1 VAADLIRLVNL
12 RNTIGRGNAS
22 APMWMQFHEKS
33 HYLHPFLYDRCKR
46 ANASEVH
53 GPSCQAKG
61 TVERPGKNVRQKAGL
76 NKEILEVSP
85 GMMISMLRYEA
96 ERAGG

>member
-1 VAADLIRLVNL
+1 LAEATLRHRSGCSFTKNL
-12 RNTIGRGNAS
+12 TICIHFCTIDAS
-22 APMWMQFHEKS
+22 AQI
-33 HYLHPFLYDRCKR
+33 
-46 ANASEVH
+46 ASEVH

>member
-1 VAADLIRLVNL
+1 
-12 RNTIGRGNAS
+12 
-22 APMWMQFHEKS
+22 MWMQFHEKS
-33 HYLHPFLYDRCKR
+33 HYLHPFLYDPCKR

-61 TVERPGKNVRQKAGL
+61 TVERPGKNIRHKAGL